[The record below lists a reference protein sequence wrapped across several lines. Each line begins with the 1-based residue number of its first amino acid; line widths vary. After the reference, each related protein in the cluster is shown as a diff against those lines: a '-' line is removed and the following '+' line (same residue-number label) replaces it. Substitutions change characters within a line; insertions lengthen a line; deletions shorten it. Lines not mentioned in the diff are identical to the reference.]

1 MSNSLHLRVRRYP
14 YSPLL
19 PCSVAI
25 RTRQLARLI
34 QFLSMFVSGFMIG
47 FIKGWELAL
56 VRGRP
61 LPHQT
66 RNVVPVSLV

>member
-1 MSNSLHLRVRRYP
+1 MLFFPLHIPNMMCCNASFCLPVP
-14 YSPLL
+14 VL
-19 PCSVAI
+19 PCSVAF
-25 RTRQLARLI
+25 RVQQLARLI

-61 LPHQT
+61 
-66 RNVVPVSLV
+66 